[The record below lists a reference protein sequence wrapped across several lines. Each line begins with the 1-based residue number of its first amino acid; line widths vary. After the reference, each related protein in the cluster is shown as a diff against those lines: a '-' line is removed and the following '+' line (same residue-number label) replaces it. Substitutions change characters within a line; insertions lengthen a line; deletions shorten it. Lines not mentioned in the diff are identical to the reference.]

1 MTKSTITR
9 ERLEKIKSWRET
21 YGAGSNVMLPAE
33 EAEALARMALAA
45 MDNSES
51 VVIDKVKLGE
61 WLDNEVGG
69 VRPEQYEYYINSF
82 YEKVIG
88 IAMSSPA
95 IRKFPEPDYDNTE
108 TRTCTGCENE
118 GGAGWR
124 NAEGDFYCGSCYIDR
139 MNDEIP
145 VLPNPPTTGLLKT
158 AYCSSTQSGKENLV
172 RRLDV
177 LLNEH
182 EAKDDRTE
190 DEIFK
195 QVSSFLEKAL
205 AIIHRPKNSREMHLE
220 AMFRN
225 LKFNLG
231 LPDSAD
237 MVDCER
243 EIYRLREVDEAHRHA
258 QPAPTC
264 ESITVTDD
272 MAYAFHHAL
281 TDSMIG
287 ADDVEEIKTGL
298 RAVFANL
305 TAPVVSAEYPDRLP
319 CSVLLEPGLR
329 FGKGIKTSTMLA
341 ALARRAVHE
350 SDMAA
355 LSPEERVEFQARI
368 EEFKALI
375 AQPAPAVPEEI
386 TIETATIIAY
396 GLPTT
401 NIGAIFKAG
410 HDACRAARLKA
421 QPQNAPQ
428 NIPEIIPG
436 WIPVSEKMPPSRHE
450 VLVGRWWGEKP
461 RWCCKWATYIPGHP
475 DSQSSGW
482 LIPGGSWTPT
492 HWMELPAAPQGVKP

>member
-9 ERLEKIKSWRET
+9 EESVQAVFDLKAGYRLGFADIEILKR
-21 YGAGSNVMLPAE
+21 V
-33 EAEALARMALAA
+33 ARIALAA
-45 MDNSES
+45 MDSEP
-51 VVIDKVKLGE
+51 VA
-61 WLDNEVGG
+61 WLLSG
-69 VRPEQYEYYINSF
+69 
-82 YEKVIG
+82 
-88 IAMSSPA
+88 
-95 IRKFPEPDYDNTE
+95 
-108 TRTCTGCENE
+108 
-118 GGAGWR
+118 GGAKNVVCFDSG
-124 NAEGDFYCGSCYIDR
+124 NAY
-139 MNDEIP
+139 
-145 VLPNPPTTGLLKT
+145 
-158 AYCSSTQSGKENLV
+158 
-172 RRLDV
+172 
-177 LLNEH
+177 
-182 EAKDDRTE
+182 
-190 DEIFK
+190 
-195 QVSSFLEKAL
+195 
-205 AIIHRPKNSREMHLE
+205 
-220 AMFRN
+220 
-225 LKFNLG
+225 
-231 LPDSAD
+231 AD
-237 MVDCER
+237 P
-243 EIYRLREVDEAHRHA
+243 LREVTPLYRHA

-264 ESITVTDD
+264 ESITITDD